1 MVSPTRHGTTILDA
15 CGHSSTCSQA
25 CAQQCSTVTTRPH
38 DVSDHGT
45 AHGCTHPVVDTPAT
59 ITSESSSSPDAQATT
74 AAGAS
79 AGPPCAAELWQ
90 ANGGS
95 HASVAPLHKS
105 ISCRDPSP
113 WYTNMLCLYCI
124 ATCTHPCTA
133 RSVRQRAWPPQ
144 SSARTPQ
151 QARCGGN
158 PGRHTSSGTYRVETG
173 GGCARTTRHNALQL
187 NSHIARRTASETRCA
202 LLRRYLA
209 PTGTRCAPIHAPT
222 KAVRAGNT
230 GVSV

>member
-105 ISCRDPSP
+105 ISCRDPST

-124 ATCTHPCTA
+124 ATCTHRRITQEHDFTTPQGLEWAKEGVRQAKQQGCKLVIWASLPCT
-133 RSVRQRAWPPQ
+133 
-144 SSARTPQ
+144 
-151 QARCGGN
+151 
-158 PGRHTSSGTYRVETG
+158 
-173 GGCARTTRHNALQL
+173 GGCPWWRVNVCT
-187 NSHIARRTASETRCA
+187 
-202 LLRRYLA
+202 
-209 PTGTRCAPIHAPT
+209 
-222 KAVRAGNT
+222 
-230 GVSV
+230 